1 MAPVNKSTT
10 FRVLQQNDD
19 NTFVVAPVDAGG
31 ESPYQIVPSGTAAM
45 NSGGFMAK
53 INGRE
58 VWFRSEADFRQA
70 ETAFGEMT
78 AGSASVPE
86 ISLQRNQG
94 VGMGMG
100 MGMGMGGMG
109 ARQRGG
115 SGAGFLRTGAD
126 AVEAITG
133 FFNGRNLRQKRDD
146 LVTAINAANAAR
158 DQIGG
163 LTSKYPDLVPALL
176 NMSSAERDINASALG
191 IIDDQI
197 TAMDVTAGIGVARVM
212 SDFWDGMGSWNN
224 NNNGGDNGAISALAV
239 GGVGLG
245 IGLLLSQSNR
255 RGHRY
260 GSTTGR

>member
-19 NTFVVAPVDAGG
+19 NTFVVAPVEGGG

-45 NSGGFMAK
+45 NSGGFIAK

-58 VWFRSEADFRQA
+58 VVFRSEADFRQA
-70 ETAFGEMT
+70 EAAFSEMT
-78 AGSASVPE
+78 GGNASVPE
-86 ISLQRNQG
+86 ISMQRSQG
-94 VGMGMG
+94 T
-100 MGMGMGGMG
+100 GMGGMG
-109 ARQRGG
+109 NRQRGG
-115 SGAGFLRTGAD
+115 NGAGFLRTGAD
-126 AVEAITG
+126 AAEAITG
-133 FFNGRNLRQKRDD
+133 FFQGRNLRQKRDD
-146 LVTAINAANAAR
+146 LLTAINAANTAR
-158 DQIGG
+158 DQLGA
-163 LTSKYPDLVPALL
+163 LTSKFPELVPVLL

-224 NNNGGDNGAISALAV
+224 NNGDGGAMSALAV

-245 IGLLLSQSNR
+245 IGLLLTQSNR
-255 RGHRY
+255 RG
-260 GSTTGR
+260 GRHGLGR